1 MIKKILKGIVYFL
14 GVCTLVSLICTACFD
29 DETSVGTVETDNGV
43 TMIIPEEPDSEVEI
57 VQPEEERYNEPDFII
72 VEEPRVESDG
82 YFDYIVGVVQNN
94 TNQDFDYI
102 QITFTLYDAND
113 NVVGSAFANANN
125 VKQGQTWKFD
135 AAILE
140 DDAVRFELD
149 EITGW

>member
-1 MIKKILKGIVYFL
+1 MIKRLFKGFIYFL
-14 GVCTLVSLICTACFD
+14 GICALISILAAACEDEEAAYVEHTGPNDAVLV
-29 DETSVGTVETDNGV
+29 
-43 TMIIPEEPDSEVEI
+43 IPEEPDSEVEV

-72 VEEPRVESDG
+72 VEEPRVERDG

-94 TNQDFDYI
+94 TDQDFDYI
-102 QITFTLYDAND
+102 QITFTLYDIND

-125 VKQGQTWKFD
+125 IEQGQTWKFD